1 MGKRVS
7 FKAECSW
14 LRVGW
19 DCCSFSYDAVFFTL
33 VKEVVAHFAYRVHPT
48 RVYHRTEHFM
58 WFETSQTNHNIM

>member
-48 RVYHRTEHFM
+48 RVYHRTEQF
-58 WFETSQTNHNIM
+58 